1 MLRLATIFLTA
12 TATAII
18 AMSLGFGVNSAVA
31 GGGGGHGC
39 VRAPSE
45 SEATTVTIRES
56 CFVTTLLRVQPGTT
70 VTFAN
75 RDATFHNVFTSDNVA
90 LVRESELQPGADAH
104 VFIEQPG
111 LLMYYCT
118 LHPSMVGVIVAGDET
133 AAPAL
138 ASGATSATGLPV
150 KDDPPVASAK
160 VADDSSSLPVGAI
173 AGIAIAVGLVSA
185 GGGFAIRRRA

>member
-12 TATAII
+12 MTI
-18 AMSLGFGVNSAVA
+18 AAVTLGFGVNSALA
-31 GGGGGHGC
+31 GGGGHGC
-39 VRAPSE
+39 MRAPSE

-75 RDATFHNVFTSDNVA
+75 RDAMPHNVLTSDNVA
-90 LVRESELQPGADAH
+90 LVRESQLQPGADAH
-104 VFIEQPG
+104 VFVERAGI
-111 LLMYYCT
+111 LMYYCS
-118 LHPSMVGVIVAGDET
+118 LHPSMVGVIVAGDDT

-138 ASGATSATGLPV
+138 ISSETSAVGLPLKVDLPSVKADADSGASGM
-150 KDDPPVASAK
+150 
-160 VADDSSSLPVGAI
+160 PVGAV

-185 GGGFAIRRRA
+185 GGGFAIRRRV

>member
-1 MLRLATIFLTA
+1 MLRLVTIFLI
-12 TATAII
+12 ATAI
-18 AMSLGFGVNSAVA
+18 AAVSLGSGVNSALA

-39 VRAPSE
+39 MQAPSE

-56 CFVTTLLRVQPGTT
+56 CFVTTLLRVQQGTT

-75 RDATFHNVFTSDNVA
+75 RDAMPHNVFTSDNVA
-90 LVRESELQPGADAH
+90 LVRESQLQPGADAH
-104 VFIEQPG
+104 VFIERAG
-111 LLMYYCT
+111 LLMYYCS
-118 LHPSMVGVIVAGDET
+118 LHPSMVGVIVAGGDT

-138 ASGATSATGLPV
+138 ISGETSAVGLPLKVEPPDATAEADDGASGL
-150 KDDPPVASAK
+150 
-160 VADDSSSLPVGAI
+160 LVGAV